1 MQFVLV
7 VTLLAL
13 CSMQARGE
21 ESGDY
26 SDQAFDKLADCPK
39 DQLLCQPHGQPDEPV
54 LCVEKLNRA
63 DVTGLIYCN
72 ALYCEPEEFQHDY
85 IVRNHDQTPHTNHWK
100 RARIG
105 QLATLHDVC
114 LLRNGLPVTR
124 KCGMQG
130 LHAQWQNIGNWSRV
144 ICMRRFREHS
154 VSVDLNSLHDDILE
168 GRRLT
173 NNTQGRRS
181 TTALMRDIFRRHNRT
196 VLPADVHMTGQVF
209 SVLMEQ
215 PMDEVVSTD
224 MVSIC
229 QEIMS
234 SDARVLR
241 ISAQLNATNSV
252 LSQFEEYMDALPQ
265 QYVASDRCGKLTVR
279 AASEANEAETGVQI
293 ANYANIGVLLLMA
306 QNLSVFYVNPVCEN
320 ITGIAIYSAAAPERR
335 QGSGFWYRFLYANE
349 SVEQLKWESKLET
362 AVLVPEQMW
371 QRLHQSSGVS
381 YLVLKVYGHDALFVE
396 TTLQRSRRPRS
407 KVLSISIPGL
417 NGIVQVGS
425 SNSLPCL

>member
-1 MQFVLV
+1 MKLVLA

-13 CSMQARGE
+13 LFQAQAE
-21 ESGDY
+21 ESGED
-26 SDQAFDKLADCPK
+26 SGQTDLEDCPLE
-39 DQLLCQPHGQPDEPV
+39 QLLCKPHGHPNQPV
-54 LCVEKLNRA
+54 RCVEKLNRK

-85 IVRNHDQTPHTNHWK
+85 IVRNHDQTPHTNKWK

-105 QLATLHDVC
+105 QVATLHDVC

-124 KCGMQG
+124 KCGSKGM
-130 LHAQWQNIGNWSRV
+130 HAQWEPIDNWGRV
-144 ICMRRFREHS
+144 VCMRRFREHS

-181 TTALMRDIFRRHNRT
+181 TTALLRDIFRRHDRT

-209 SVLMEQ
+209 NVLMEQ

-224 MVSIC
+224 LVSIC
-229 QEIMS
+229 REIMS
-234 SDARVLR
+234 SDEKVLR
-241 ISAQLNATNSV
+241 LSAQLNATNSV

-265 QYVASDRCGKLTVR
+265 QYVSSDRCGKATVR
-279 AASEANEAETGVQI
+279 AASEASVAQTGVEI
-293 ANYANIGVLLLMA
+293 ANYADIGVQALMA
-306 QNLSVFYVNPVCEN
+306 INLSVFYVNPVCEN
-320 ITGIAIYSAAAPERR
+320 ITGIAIYSAAAPDRR

-349 SVEQLKWESKLET
+349 SVEQLKGESKLET
-362 AVLVPEQMW
+362 AVLVPEQLW
-371 QRLHQSSGVS
+371 QQLQQTRGVS

-396 TTLQRSRRPRS
+396 ATQERHRRPRS

-417 NGIVQVGS
+417 KGI
-425 SNSLPCL
+425 CL